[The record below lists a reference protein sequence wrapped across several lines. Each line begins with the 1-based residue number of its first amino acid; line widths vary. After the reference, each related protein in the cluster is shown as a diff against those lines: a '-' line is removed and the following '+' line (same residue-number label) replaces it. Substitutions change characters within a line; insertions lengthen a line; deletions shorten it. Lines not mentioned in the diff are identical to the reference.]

1 MGKALSIG
9 YIGLMGNFVET
20 YGGIFIAL
28 GAILAILLCDALIR
42 FKIQSSS
49 EQHLFFRLLKNV
61 RYPLLI
67 TMIVGGLLLSLKS
80 STIYEKFWALC
91 MTLEVA
97 LIGCIGWVFIRI
109 IKTVENHCALK
120 EANYS
125 FVINVLTTVT
135 KSALLLVVGLMILDK
150 LNINISGILAVG
162 GIGGV
167 VIGLASKDLFSSFFG
182 FVTILLDRPFKV
194 GDLIYSSDRDIMG
207 VVDKITW
214 RFTRVITLEKKPM
227 YIPNAI
233 FSTIVIQNESEV
245 LARRIDEVLKF
256 EFRDSAI
263 IPQFTKE
270 VASFLEKNEL
280 LNQQFKATF
289 NVSKIG
295 SAVVAIRLIAYTKA
309 RVWTEFSSTRQEI
322 LLAVFETAR
331 RMDLKPMYPETEIC
345 LYDSR

>member
-1 MGKALSIG
+1 
-9 YIGLMGNFVET
+9 MGNFVEA

-28 GAILAILLCDALIR
+28 VVVLAILFCDALIR
-42 FKIQSSS
+42 SKIQSSS
-49 EQHLFFRLLKNV
+49 EQHLFFRLLKNI
-61 RYPLLI
+61 RYPTLVA
-67 TMIVGGLLLSLKS
+67 MIVGGLLLSLKS
-80 STIYEKFWALC
+80 TTIHERFWALC

-109 IKTVENHCALK
+109 IKTAENHYALK
-120 EANYS
+120 EENYS
-125 FVINVLTTVT
+125 FAVNVLATVA
-135 KSALLLVVGLMILDK
+135 KSALLLVVGLMMLDK

-194 GDLIYSSDRDIMG
+194 GDLIYSSDRNIMG
-207 VVDKITW
+207 VVDRITW

-256 EFRDSAI
+256 EFPESEVI
-263 IPQFTKE
+263 SQFTKE
-270 VASFLEKNEL
+270 VDLFLANSEL

-295 SAVVAIRLIAYTKA
+295 SSVVAVRLIAYTKA

-322 LLAVFETAR
+322 LLAIFETAR
-331 RMDLKPMYPETEIC
+331 RMGLKAMYPETEMC

>member
-1 MGKALSIG
+1 
-9 YIGLMGNFVET
+9 MGNFVET

-28 GAILAILLCDALIR
+28 GVVLVILLCDFLIR
-42 FKIQSSS
+42 SKIQSSS
-49 EQHLFFRLLKNV
+49 EQHIFFRLLKNV

-67 TMIVGGLLLSLKS
+67 AMIVGGFLLSLKS

-91 MTLEVA
+91 MTLEVV

-120 EANYS
+120 EENYS
-125 FVINVLTTVT
+125 FVIGVLTTVT

-150 LNINISGILAVG
+150 LNVNISGILAVG

-182 FVTILLDRPFKV
+182 FITILLDRPFKV
-194 GDLIYSSDRDIMG
+194 GDLIYSSDRNIMG

-256 EFRDSAI
+256 EFRESEM

-270 VASFLEKNEL
+270 MNLFLENNEL

-295 SAVVAIRLIAYTKA
+295 SGVVGIRLIAYTKA

-322 LLAVFETAR
+322 LLAIFETAR
-331 RMDLKPMYPETEIC
+331 KMDLKPMYPETEMC